1 MILTIDKFHN
11 CLKANKLKWVFPVRK
26 RPKRSNP
33 QELSKYKKIMS
44 KKLIRFDWAVKKL
57 LRNKANFVVL
67 EGFLSEL
74 LFEDIKIQK
83 ILESEGN
90 QESTEDKFNRVDIL
104 TQNSKKELVIV
115 EIQNTYEIDYFH
127 RMVYGAAKAL
137 TENLNL
143 GQPYSEIKKVI
154 SINIVYF
161 DLGQGKDYVYR
172 GTTNFQGLHEKD
184 LLQLSAKQKDI
195 LTKQNVSDIFP
206 EYYIIKVNQFND
218 VAKDTLDEWI
228 YFFKNSEVKDEF
240 KAKGLAEAKEV
251 LDIMRLDKEQQYG
264 YNRYLDY
271 LHVKASEAFSLK
283 IEAEEKVRKDEKH
296 KISVEIAVKLLQ
308 SQLSDEDIA
317 SYTDLTVGQIE
328 HLRNEK
334 E

>member
-1 MILTIDKFHN
+1 
-11 CLKANKLKWVFPVRK
+11 
-26 RPKRSNP
+26 
-33 QELSKYKKIMS
+33 MS

-74 LFEDIKIQK
+74 LFDNIKIER

-90 QESTEDKFNRVDIL
+90 QETDDDKYNRVDIL
-104 TQNSKKELVIV
+104 TQNSKNELVII

-127 RMVYGAAKAL
+127 RMAYGSSKAL
-137 TENLNL
+137 AEHLNL
-143 GQPYSEIKKVI
+143 GQAYSEIKKVI

-161 DLGQGKDYVYR
+161 DLGQGKDYVYK
-172 GTTNFQGLHEKD
+172 GKTNFEGLHEKD
-184 LLQLSAKQKDI
+184 TLQLSIQQKQTFAKKE
-195 LTKQNVSDIFP
+195 VSDIFP

-218 VAKDTLDEWI
+218 IAKDTLDEWI
-228 YFFKNSEVKDEF
+228 YFLKNSEVKDEF

-271 LHVKASEAFSLK
+271 LHLKASEALSLQA
-283 IEAEEKVRKDEKH
+283 EAEDKIRKDENH
-296 KISVEIAVKLLQ
+296 KKAVEMAKKAIMKGFDNETIAELT
-308 SQLSDEDIA
+308 E
-317 SYTDLTVGQIE
+317 LTVKQVE
-328 HLRNEK
+328 ELRKTK